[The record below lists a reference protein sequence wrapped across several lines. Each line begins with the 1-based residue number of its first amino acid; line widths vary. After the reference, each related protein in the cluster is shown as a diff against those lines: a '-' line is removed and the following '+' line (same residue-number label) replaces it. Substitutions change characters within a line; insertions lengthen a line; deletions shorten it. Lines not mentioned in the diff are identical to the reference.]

1 MTAST
6 IRGNF
11 VTLLAQVEDVSIL
24 KRMFENCIEI
34 LQKNDPLATHFSQ
47 EFIQDLEE
55 AIAQSDDE
63 AEAISNDD
71 AFKMFR
77 EGVDFR
83 YSIT

>member
-11 VTLLAQVEDVSIL
+11 VTLLAQVEDVSLL
-24 KRMFENCIEI
+24 KTMFENCLDL
-34 LQKNDPLATHFSQ
+34 LQKSDPLAAHFPQ
-47 EFIQDLEE
+47 ELIDELDE

-63 AEAISNDD
+63 AEAVSNED

-77 EGVDFR
+77 QKR
-83 YSIT
+83 

>member
-11 VTLLAQVEDVSIL
+11 VTLLAQVEDVTVL
-24 KRMFENCIEI
+24 KKMFKNCIEI
-34 LQKNDPLATHFSQ
+34 LQKSDPLSDSFPQ
-47 EFIQDLEE
+47 EFIDELEE

-77 EGVDFR
+77 
-83 YSIT
+83 SHSKNQ